1 MKISNKYCKQQYQ
14 CTKLLQIRENICFYL
29 WWNWEKTQEVL
40 TQTEDTNDNILLPIR
55 NSVFIISFVHGFT
68 EDRVKQNQ
76 TFMLHKYYHMH
87 HDQVMS

>member
-1 MKISNKYCKQQYQ
+1 MYKTTANS
-14 CTKLLQIRENICFYL
+14 REHLFLFVMELGKNTGSV
-29 WWNWEKTQEVL
+29 NSSD
-40 TQTEDTNDNILLPIR
+40 DTNDNILLPIR